1 MDFTNFLVQSFQ
13 KNMAVIR
20 WQENVSRSELD
31 TFYRKAVRTF
41 VIRERI
47 CCKSKAS
54 FEGIDVLWLQ
64 YLATKT

>member
-1 MDFTNFLVQSFQ
+1 MKTNGFYKLFGSKLS

-47 CCKSKAS
+47 CCKRKAS
-54 FEGIDVLWLQ
+54 FERIDVLWLQ
-64 YLATKT
+64 